1 MSTATFTGAKVIEPL
16 PQIQVNQ
23 DGSPNVTL
31 QGRVNY
37 DDYYIEPLD
46 KDIYVRRKR

>member
-16 PQIQVNQ
+16 PQIQVNRN
-23 DGSPNVTL
+23 GSPNVTL

-37 DDYYIEPLD
+37 DDYYIEPLGD
-46 KDIYVRRKR
+46 DVYVKRKR